1 LLKADNRCHRWHL
14 KRTRILLFDMPRM
27 LRDIV
32 VKTLAAEPDMEVA
45 ADVATAD
52 DLLRS
57 VERRHAD
64 VVVTR
69 RDDSS
74 LAALLLTRQ
83 PQLKVLAVADNGR
96 ESSLYEMRPQR
107 VPLGEI
113 TPQRLVTE
121 IRKAVH
127 GGDADG

>member
-1 LLKADNRCHRWHL
+1 L

-32 VKTLAAEPDMEVA
+32 IETLAAEPDMEVA
-45 ADVATAD
+45 AEVATAD

-57 VERRHAD
+57 VERRNAD

-127 GGDADG
+127 GGDDDA

>member
-1 LLKADNRCHRWHL
+1 
-14 KRTRILLFDMPRM
+14 M

-32 VKTLAAEPDMEVA
+32 MESLAAEPDMQVA
-45 ADVATAD
+45 AEVATAD

-57 VERRHAD
+57 VERTRAD
-64 VVVTR
+64 VVVTG

-74 LAALLLTRQ
+74 LASALLRKQ
-83 PQLKVLAVADNGR
+83 PQLKILAVADNGR

-127 GGDADG
+127 VDAHD

>member
-1 LLKADNRCHRWHL
+1 MSRLPTTSLRC
-14 KRTRILLFDMPRM
+14 
-27 LRDIV
+27 
-32 VKTLAAEPDMEVA
+32 
-45 ADVATAD
+45 
-52 DLLRS
+52 

-64 VVVTR
+64 VVVIPSTIHHLPP
-69 RDDSS
+69 S
-74 LAALLLTRQ
+74 LLTRR

-96 ESSLYEMRPQR
+96 GSSLYEMRPQR

-113 TPQRLVTE
+113 TPQRLVME